1 MYQYNRNELHKSKAK
16 AHRCVLIR
24 SCPIKIYWPLTLWL
38 IFFWF
43 FKSHLKCQN
52 LTIET
57 ICSSKQFTLL
67 FISYVFKHM
76 NSHRKRYLKIRTCV
90 QNSRAVST
98 SVHIMHINSLWQLP
112 CLPVCL
118 PVLSSKKDGNCNLR
132 CHKSHRRRLNHPSF
146 ALKEKKM

>member
-1 MYQYNRNELHKSKAK
+1 MY
-16 AHRCVLIR
+16 I
-24 SCPIKIYWPLTLWL
+24 
-38 IFFWF
+38 
-43 FKSHLKCQN
+43 LK
-52 LTIET
+52 
-57 ICSSKQFTLL
+57 
-67 FISYVFKHM
+67 YM

-146 ALKEKKM
+146 VLKEKKNVTKKASMNLTKFALQALMACRLKVAQTNYVSRNQLHCTANLNFGLMCKRAKHCWALPTNFSFQFS